1 MTATTTIT
9 TDIIY
14 DYPLANPATHK
25 LTCYTEVIVY
35 RTYGR
40 YEDPAQPIH
49 TRVWRMLLPFKIT
62 NQSRAEAI
70 GRRRPNFCRV
80 IHL

>member
-1 MTATTTIT
+1 LTYSLYLLYCIVKN
-9 TDIIY
+9 D
-14 DYPLANPATHK
+14 DK